1 MTDQENGQTTELPT
15 LKQLRKDLIEAS
27 ETLGPR
33 EIRYLV
39 DVYYQLQEYR
49 KRASNQG
56 RASAEAEPKPEP
68 IGAVILLLD
77 QFRGMENAIKSAL
90 DKWTDEHPMGEWA
103 KAHVGVG
110 PVIAAGLIAHIDPER
125 AKTAGAVWR
134 FAGLDPTL
142 EWKKGQ
148 KRPYNARLK
157 VLSWKLAD
165 SFKKQKGRE
174 GCFYG
179 HEYERQKLVYV
190 ERNER
195 GDYEERA
202 KETLTTRNLGDNVTR
217 KAYERGRLPDGR
229 VDQMAMRWAA
239 KLFLSH
245 FLEEWRRQ
253 LGLPIVAPYPIAHLG
268 HAHKIEAPTS

>member
-1 MTDQENGQTTELPT
+1 MSENGNELPT
-15 LKQLRKDLIEAS
+15 LKQLRSDLIEAS
-27 ETLGPR
+27 ASLGPR

-49 KRASNQG
+49 KRAANQG
-56 RASAEAEPKPEP
+56 RAGGEVEEP
-68 IGAVILLLD
+68 IGAVVLMLD

-90 DKWTDEHPMGEWA
+90 DKWTDNHPMGEWA

-110 PVIAAGLIAHIDPER
+110 PVISAGLIAHIDPHR

-142 EWKKGQ
+142 EWNKGQ

-157 VLSWKLAD
+157 VLCWKLGE
-165 SFKKQKGRE
+165 SFKKFHNHE

-179 HEYERQKLVYV
+179 HEYERQKRVYV

-195 GDYEERA
+195 GDYAERSA
-202 KETLTTRNLGDNVTR
+202 EVLETRNLGDNVTR
-217 KAYERGRLPDGR
+217 KAYEKGRYPDGR
-229 VDQMAMRWAA
+229 IDAMATRWAV

-245 FLEEWRRQ
+245 FWEEWRRQ
-253 LGLPIVAPYPIAHLG
+253 EGLEIVAPYPIAQLG
-268 HAHKIEAPTS
+268 HAHKIQAPES